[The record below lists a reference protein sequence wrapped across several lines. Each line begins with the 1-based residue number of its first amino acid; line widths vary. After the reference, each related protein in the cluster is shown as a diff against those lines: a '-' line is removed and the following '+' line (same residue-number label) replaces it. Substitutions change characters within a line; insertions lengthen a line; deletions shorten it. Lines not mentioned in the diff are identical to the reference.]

1 MRRAADLMAVAIIFG
16 ERGSS
21 CEGRVERGTASERVA
36 PVRDPRGGTTG
47 QPGLLTIYNQP
58 ECIVPETLPLQIEP
72 ASSGSQGQAAQ
83 RGACSAVAT
92 GRPAVRGPRST
103 RKTSRHLS
111 LPSAYFIAIRG
122 VAGCLEGGT
131 PVESIRRRWPFR
143 SCTGRSRCLRRCLCR
158 RRSPCICRSRRFRS
172 LRHCRLLLHGHL
184 WLWLRSRCLL
194 PHRALCDSQDIAQD
208 SLLISTRPRS
218 FDVQS
223 VFLDIRS
230 ELGQGGISI
239 HQPVSCFA
247 HQRCSAEG
255 SSTKWPQHSC
265 TLPRPAHAQAGSGP
279 QMDCKEKGR
288 EKAECA
294 HVPPVPRDSVRAIW
308 ADCRLLVRRFSPLG
322 PSPRKAFVTEGKS
335 ALPENSPR
343 AVYPEPCTPSRAREP
358 RSRH

>member
-1 MRRAADLMAVAIIFG
+1 M
-16 ERGSS
+16 
-21 CEGRVERGTASERVA
+21 
-36 PVRDPRGGTTG
+36 
-47 QPGLLTIYNQP
+47 QWQ
-58 ECIVPETLPLQIEP
+58 
-72 ASSGSQGQAAQ
+72 
-83 RGACSAVAT
+83 T

-122 VAGCLEGGT
+122 VVGCLEGGT

-239 HQPVSCFA
+239 HQPVGCFA

-279 QMDCKEKGR
+279 QMDCNEKRR

-294 HVPPVPRDSVRAIW
+294 HVAPVPRDSRARSG
-308 ADCRLLVRRFSPLG
+308 RLRGGVG
-322 PSPRKAFVTEGKS
+322 PQGF
-335 ALPENSPR
+335 
-343 AVYPEPCTPSRAREP
+343 TPSVLLSQKERRDGGKLAVKSQSP
-358 RSRH
+358 AVSS

>member
-1 MRRAADLMAVAIIFG
+1 M
-16 ERGSS
+16 
-21 CEGRVERGTASERVA
+21 
-36 PVRDPRGGTTG
+36 
-47 QPGLLTIYNQP
+47 QWQ
-58 ECIVPETLPLQIEP
+58 
-72 ASSGSQGQAAQ
+72 
-83 RGACSAVAT
+83 T

-111 LPSAYFIAIRG
+111 LPSAYFIAVRG

-239 HQPVSCFA
+239 HQPVGRFA

-279 QMDCKEKGR
+279 QMDCNEKRR

-294 HVPPVPRDSVRAIW
+294 HVAPVPRDSTRAIW
-308 ADCRLLVRRFSPLG
+308 PIAGKLVRRVSP
-322 PSPRKAFVTEGKS
+322 PSLLSQKQRSYGGKLPAWCSGQVTIPAVRPMCPGALHPFPRGSPAPRR
-335 ALPENSPR
+335 AAENTTR
-343 AVYPEPCTPSRAREP
+343 RGTCL
-358 RSRH
+358 

>member
-1 MRRAADLMAVAIIFG
+1 M
-16 ERGSS
+16 
-21 CEGRVERGTASERVA
+21 
-36 PVRDPRGGTTG
+36 
-47 QPGLLTIYNQP
+47 QWQ
-58 ECIVPETLPLQIEP
+58 
-72 ASSGSQGQAAQ
+72 
-83 RGACSAVAT
+83 T

-111 LPSAYFIAIRG
+111 LPSAYFVAVRG

-239 HQPVSCFA
+239 HQPVSRFA

-279 QMDCKEKGR
+279 QMDCNEKRR

-294 HVPPVPRDSVRAIW
+294 HVAPVPRDSVPRAIW
-308 ADCRLLVRRFSPLG
+308 PIAGECWSAGFHPRPFSRRSSVRDGGKLHHLV
-322 PSPRKAFVTEGKS
+322 
-335 ALPENSPR
+335 
-343 AVYPEPCTPSRAREP
+343 
-358 RSRH
+358 

>member
-1 MRRAADLMAVAIIFG
+1 M
-16 ERGSS
+16 
-21 CEGRVERGTASERVA
+21 
-36 PVRDPRGGTTG
+36 
-47 QPGLLTIYNQP
+47 QWQ
-58 ECIVPETLPLQIEP
+58 
-72 ASSGSQGQAAQ
+72 
-83 RGACSAVAT
+83 T

-111 LPSAYFIAIRG
+111 LPSAYFIAVRG

-131 PVESIRRRWPFR
+131 PVESIWRQRFR

-158 RRSPCICRSRRFRS
+158 RRSPCICRSRQFRS

-184 WLWLRSRCLL
+184 WLWLRSRCLA
-194 PHRALCDSQDIAQD
+194 PGGALCDLQDIAQD

-239 HQPVSCFA
+239 HQPVGCFA

-279 QMDCKEKGR
+279 QMDRNEKGR

-294 HVPPVPRDSVRAIW
+294 HVAPVPRTAARDL
-308 ADCRLLVRRFSPLG
+308 ADCGLRVG
-322 PSPRKAFVTEGKS
+322 PQGF
-335 ALPENSPR
+335 
-343 AVYPEPCTPSRAREP
+343 TPSFLARRA
-358 RSRH
+358 S

>member
-1 MRRAADLMAVAIIFG
+1 M
-16 ERGSS
+16 
-21 CEGRVERGTASERVA
+21 
-36 PVRDPRGGTTG
+36 
-47 QPGLLTIYNQP
+47 QWQ
-58 ECIVPETLPLQIEP
+58 
-72 ASSGSQGQAAQ
+72 
-83 RGACSAVAT
+83 T

-111 LPSAYFIAIRG
+111 LPSAYFIAVRG

-239 HQPVSCFA
+239 HQPVGRFA

-279 QMDCKEKGR
+279 QMDCNEKRR

-294 HVPPVPRDSVRAIW
+294 HVAPVPRDSTARDL
-308 ADCRLLVRRFSPLG
+308 ADCG
-322 PSPRKAFVTEGKS
+322 PSWSAGFHPRPFSRRSSVRDGGK
-335 ALPENSPR
+335 LHHL
-343 AVYPEPCTPSRAREP
+343 V
-358 RSRH
+358 

>member
-1 MRRAADLMAVAIIFG
+1 M
-16 ERGSS
+16 
-21 CEGRVERGTASERVA
+21 
-36 PVRDPRGGTTG
+36 
-47 QPGLLTIYNQP
+47 
-58 ECIVPETLPLQIEP
+58 VPESLPLQIEP

-194 PHRALCDSQDIAQD
+194 PPRALCDSQDVAQD
-208 SLLISTRPRS
+208 SLLIATRTRG

-239 HQPVSCFA
+239 HQPVGCFA

-265 TLPRPAHAQAGSGP
+265 TLPRRAHAQAGSGP

-294 HVPPVPRDSVRAIW
+294 HVAPVPRDSVRAIS
-308 ADCRLLVRRFSPLG
+308 APIAVALVRRFSPLI
-322 PSPRKAFVTEGKS
+322 PVAEGRRSKKR
-335 ALPENSPR
+335 PDENSWCFL
-343 AVYPEPCTPSRAREP
+343 YPGALHPFPPARSA
-358 RSRH
+358 RSLAQHC